1 MVLFLYFLLH
11 GQYISSLFL
20 FTGIVGILLIGGP
33 QRLTGFLQSDSFI
46 QTASFSLSTI
56 PLYILMAQLV
66 MSTQIVEDLYGL
78 AFKISKGKKGPLG
91 VITIVIGGLLGAVS
105 GSASATSAAMAKITF
120 PELKN
125 RGYNESFAGAIVA
138 VAASLSSIIPP
149 SVVMIIYAVAARV
162 SIGDLFLAAVIPGI
176 LLVVIFSIILLGF
189 LKFQNVSSDPSNEST
204 DYMDDIPK
212 SRYIIAIIMGTLMA
226 TAIFGG
232 IFTGVFS
239 PTEAGAVGAFLALL
253 MAIIMKK
260 FSWSY
265 LRESL
270 TETIKISVMT
280 MFIIIGASLFARFAS
295 LSLVPRKIIN
305 ILEPLQDNPMLIII
319 ILMLFYFILFMIIDN
334 IAVILMTI
342 PIVLPIVESINADP
356 IWFGVLVMVS
366 CTIGLITPPV
376 GTNVFIVGSTVN
388 LSIEGIFK
396 YTIIFALV
404 SSIIVVT
411 LLILFPELTSWLPSM
426 KL

>member
-253 MAIIMKK
+253 MAILMKK